1 MYEYRDRGA
10 TDVSLVKGDVEL
22 ILTREWQPC
31 PQFVLTIAEVTDLLL
46 EGTLRPLHPK
56 MEVAA
61 LHLQVPIAV
70 ACDDPEPHQVARRNA
85 VGWLR

>member
-1 MYEYRDRGA
+1 MG
-10 TDVSLVKGDVEL
+10 LVEGDVEL
-22 ILTREWQPC
+22 ILAREWQPC
-31 PQFVLTIAEVTDLLL
+31 AQLVLAIAEVTDLLL